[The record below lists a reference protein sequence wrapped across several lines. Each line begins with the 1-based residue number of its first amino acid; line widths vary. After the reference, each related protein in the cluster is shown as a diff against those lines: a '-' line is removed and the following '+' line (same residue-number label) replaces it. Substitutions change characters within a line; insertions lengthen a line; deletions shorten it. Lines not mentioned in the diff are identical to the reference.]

1 MKKSTLLM
9 WCTVAF
15 LGAVYWDA
23 NGHPPFGMAVVLTVT
38 PVVLAVLSVRWGL

>member
-1 MKKSTLLM
+1 MKKRTLVM
-9 WCTVAF
+9 WSAVAF

-23 NGHPPFGMAVVLTVT
+23 NGHPSLGTAVVLTVT